1 MAIEFVNLFTDGSCR
16 GNGKENS
23 SGGYGVVAFRND
35 KVDYMHGELA
45 ENTTNNREELKA
57 LIHALELTQ
66 TKYRDNICNIHSDSA
81 YVVNMCNEWI
91 WSWHS
96 RGWLRAGNKPIE
108 NLDLVQTIY
117 KYLTI
122 EFHNFTIYK
131 IKGHAGHIGNEI
143 ADALATND
151 EAKLA
156 KLKKDNENL
165 FESLPK
171 FDF

>member
-1 MAIEFVNLFTDGSCR
+1 MVVEIVNLFTDGSCR
-16 GNGKENS
+16 SNGKENS
-23 SGGYGVVAFRND
+23 SGGYGVVAFLKD
-35 KVDYMHGELA
+35 KVNYTHGELS

-66 TKYRDNICNIHSDSA
+66 TKYRDCLCNIHSDSA

-91 WSWHS
+91 WGWCS

-108 NLDLVQTIY
+108 NLDLVKEIY

-131 IKGHAGHIGNEI
+131 IKGHAGHLGNEI

-156 KLKKDNENL
+156 KLKKDNEDL
-165 FESLPK
+165 FSEEIK

>member
-1 MAIEFVNLFTDGSCR
+1 MVIYTDGSCF
-16 GNGKENS
+16 GNGKAVNQ
-23 SGGYGVVAFRND
+23 GGFGVIVLD
-35 KVDYMHGELA
+35 KDEKLLYNYKKRS

-66 TKYRDNICNIHSDSA
+66 TKYKDNICNIHSDSA

-91 WSWHS
+91 WNWHS

-108 NLDLVQTIY
+108 NLDLVKEIY

-131 IKGHAGHIGNEI
+131 IKGHAGHLGNEI